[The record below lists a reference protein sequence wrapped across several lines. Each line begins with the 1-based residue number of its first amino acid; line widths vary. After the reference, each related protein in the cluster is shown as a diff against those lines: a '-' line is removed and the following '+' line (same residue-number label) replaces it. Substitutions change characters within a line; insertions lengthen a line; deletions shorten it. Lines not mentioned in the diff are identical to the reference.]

1 MSKSIE
7 ESFRVALETV
17 EKQIE
22 TKGAANS
29 EDVEKLQMW
38 RALLGVK
45 HEDRKTNE
53 RKKSWVN
60 G

>member
-7 ESFRVALETV
+7 ESFRAALETV

-22 TKGAANS
+22 DKGAANS

-38 RALLGVK
+38 QAMLGVK
-45 HEDRKTNE
+45 HEAEKQTSA
-53 RKKSWVN
+53 KKV

>member
-1 MSKSIE
+1 VSKSIE
-7 ESFRVALETV
+7 ESFKIALETV

-22 TKGAANS
+22 TKGAAKS

-38 RALLGVK
+38 QAMLGVK
-45 HEDRKTNE
+45 HEAEKQTSA
-53 RKKSWVN
+53 KKV

>member
-17 EKQIE
+17 ENQIE

-38 RALLGVK
+38 QALLGVK
-45 HEDRKTNE
+45 HEAEKQTSA
-53 RKKSWVN
+53 KKV

>member
-7 ESFRVALETV
+7 ESFKIALETV

-22 TKGAANS
+22 TKGSANS

-38 RALLGVK
+38 QALLGVK
-45 HEDRKTNE
+45 HEAEKQTSA
-53 RKKSWVN
+53 KKV

>member
-7 ESFRVALETV
+7 ESFKIALETV

-38 RALLGVK
+38 QAMLGVK
-45 HEDRKTNE
+45 HEAEKQTSP
-53 RKKSWVN
+53 KKV

>member
-38 RALLGVK
+38 QALLGVK
-45 HEDRKTNE
+45 HEAEKQTSA
-53 RKKSWVN
+53 KKV

>member
-7 ESFRVALETV
+7 ESFKIALETV

-22 TKGAANS
+22 TKGVANS

-38 RALLGVK
+38 QALLGVK
-45 HEDRKTNE
+45 NE
-53 RKKSWVN
+53 AEKQTSAKKI

>member
-7 ESFRVALETV
+7 QSFKEALESV

-22 TKGAANS
+22 EKGAANTS
-29 EDVEKLQMW
+29 DVEKLQMW
-38 RALLGVK
+38 QALLGVK
-45 HEDRKTNE
+45 HQAE
-53 RKKSWVN
+53 REKSTKVI

>member
-45 HEDRKTNE
+45 HEAEKQTSA
-53 RKKSWVN
+53 KKV

>member
-1 MSKSIE
+1 VSKSIE

-29 EDVEKLQMW
+29 KDVEKLQMW
-38 RALLGVK
+38 QALLGVK
-45 HEDRKTNE
+45 HEAEKQTSA
-53 RKKSWVN
+53 KKV

>member
-7 ESFRVALETV
+7 ESFRAALETV

-22 TKGAANS
+22 NKGAANS

-38 RALLGVK
+38 QAMLGVK
-45 HEDRKTNE
+45 HEAEKQTSA
-53 RKKSWVN
+53 KKV

>member
-1 MSKSIE
+1 VSKSIE
-7 ESFRVALETV
+7 ESFRIALETV

-22 TKGAANS
+22 TKGAAKS

-38 RALLGVK
+38 QAMLGIK
-45 HEDRKTNE
+45 HEAEKQTSA
-53 RKKSWVN
+53 KKI

>member
-1 MSKSIE
+1 MSKSVE

-22 TKGAANS
+22 TKGSANS

-38 RALLGVK
+38 QALLGVK
-45 HEDRKTNE
+45 HEAEKQTSA
-53 RKKSWVN
+53 KKV

>member
-1 MSKSIE
+1 VSKSIE

-38 RALLGVK
+38 QALLGVK
-45 HEDRKTNE
+45 HEAEKQTSA
-53 RKKSWVN
+53 KKV

>member
-7 ESFRVALETV
+7 ESFKIALQTV

-29 EDVEKLQMW
+29 KDVEKLQMW
-38 RALLGVK
+38 QAIGIK
-45 HEDRKTNE
+45 HEAEKQTSA
-53 RKKSWVN
+53 KKV

>member
-1 MSKSIE
+1 VSKSIE

-22 TKGAANS
+22 TKGAAKS

-38 RALLGVK
+38 QAMLGVK
-45 HEDRKTNE
+45 HEAEKQTSA
-53 RKKSWVN
+53 KKV

>member
-1 MSKSIE
+1 VSKSIE

-17 EKQIE
+17 ENQIE

-38 RALLGVK
+38 QALLGVK
-45 HEDRKTNE
+45 HEAEKQTSA
-53 RKKSWVN
+53 KKV

>member
-22 TKGAANS
+22 TKGSANS

-38 RALLGVK
+38 QAPLGVK
-45 HEDRKTNE
+45 HEAEKQTSA
-53 RKKSWVN
+53 KKV

>member
-1 MSKSIE
+1 VSKSIE

-38 RALLGVK
+38 QAMLGVK
-45 HEDRKTNE
+45 HEAEKQTSA
-53 RKKSWVN
+53 KKV

>member
-1 MSKSIE
+1 VSKSIE

-45 HEDRKTNE
+45 HEAEKQTSA
-53 RKKSWVN
+53 KKV

>member
-22 TKGAANS
+22 IKGAANS

-38 RALLGVK
+38 QALLGVK
-45 HEDRKTNE
+45 HEAEKQTSA
-53 RKKSWVN
+53 KKV

>member
-1 MSKSIE
+1 VSKSIE

-38 RALLGVK
+38 QASWALNT
-45 HEDRKTNE
+45 KTE
-53 RKKSWVN
+53 KQTSAKKV

>member
-7 ESFRVALETV
+7 ESFKIALQTV

-38 RALLGVK
+38 QAMLGVK
-45 HEDRKTNE
+45 YEAEKQTSA
-53 RKKSWVN
+53 KKV

>member
-1 MSKSIE
+1 VSKSIE

-38 RALLGVK
+38 QAMLGVK
-45 HEDRKTNE
+45 HEAEKKTSA
-53 RKKSWVN
+53 KKV

>member
-7 ESFRVALETV
+7 ESFKIALQTV

-38 RALLGVK
+38 QAMLGVK
-45 HEDRKTNE
+45 HEAEKQTSA
-53 RKKSWVN
+53 KKV